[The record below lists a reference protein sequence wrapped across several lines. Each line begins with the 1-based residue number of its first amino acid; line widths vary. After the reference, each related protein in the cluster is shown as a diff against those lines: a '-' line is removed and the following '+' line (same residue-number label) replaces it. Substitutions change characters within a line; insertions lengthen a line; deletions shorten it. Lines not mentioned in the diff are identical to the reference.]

1 MADGVAHASD
11 YGRVEYDVSDTGT
24 LVYLPGGNTSQQS
37 VLVSVDRRGEFTP
50 LTSQPRL
57 FLSVEFSPKG
67 HSLVTIIGG
76 ANDTGWTYDVQRDVS
91 SRLTFKGNVTSA
103 SWTADGQRVVY
114 SQAGELGSI
123 AADGSGNEQIL
134 FRDDTQKG
142 SPQLTPDGATLVFQT
157 IQPRTGFDIWTMDMQ
172 TLQTTPWLF
181 TRFNELRPRLSP
193 NGRWLAYVSNES
205 GRQEVY
211 VRALISPGVKTQVS
225 REGGRLPTWAADGGE
240 LFFLQGSS
248 LMAVTVATVTA
259 AFEAGR
265 PTRLFDL
272 RRVPADE
279 GAIYDVAPD
288 GTRFV
293 VIEPL
298 RTHVPTSAHV
308 VVGWSR
314 EIARKVPV
322 K

>member
-1 MADGVAHASD
+1 MAQGVAHASD

-24 LVYLPGGNTSQQS
+24 LVYLPGGDTSQQS
-37 VLVSVDRRGEFTP
+37 VLLSVDRRGEFTP

-67 HSLVTIIGG
+67 QSLLTIIGG
-76 ANDTGWTYDVQRDVS
+76 ANDTGWIYDIQRDLP

-103 SWTADGQRVVY
+103 SWTTDGQRVVY
-114 SQAGELGSI
+114 NQAGELGSI
-123 AADGSGNEQIL
+123 AADGSGQEEVL
-134 FRDDTQKG
+134 FRDDTQKS

-157 IQPRTGFDIWTMDMQ
+157 IQPGTGSDIWTMSMR
-172 TLQTTPWLF
+172 TRQTTPLLSA
-181 TRFNELRPRLSP
+181 TFNENSPRLSP
-193 NGRWLAYVSNES
+193 NGRWVAYVSNES
-205 GRQEVY
+205 GRGEVY
-211 VRALISPGVKTQVS
+211 VRSLLGPGVKTQVS
-225 REGGRLPTWAADGGE
+225 RDGGRLPNWSADGRE
-240 LFFLQGSS
+240 LFFLQGSA
-248 LMAVTVATVTA
+248 LMAVTVTTASA

-265 PTRLFDL
+265 PYSIFNL
-272 RRVPADE
+272 RRLPRDE

-288 GTRFV
+288 GKGFV

-298 RTHVPTSAHV
+298 TSDVPTDAYV